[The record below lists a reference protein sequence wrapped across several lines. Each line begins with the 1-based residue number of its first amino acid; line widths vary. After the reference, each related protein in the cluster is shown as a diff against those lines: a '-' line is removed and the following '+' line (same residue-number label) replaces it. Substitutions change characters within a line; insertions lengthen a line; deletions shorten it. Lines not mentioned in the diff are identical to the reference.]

1 MPQPTPTRPTRPNSR
16 ATDTAGL
23 RLLTLL
29 ALALL
34 LAFAPA
40 CQPVHTD
47 YSAFIQTPR
56 PTVAPETYRLAPP
69 DQIAF
74 TSQRVR
80 EIDGLREII
89 SPDGHIHLPLVG
101 SIFVAGKSIP
111 EVANEVQMAAAQYY
125 EDADVAVRVTRFA
138 SKKIFVFGQVS
149 TPGAYPY
156 TGTNTILRT
165 LASAQP
171 NTLADTTKI
180 QVLRPSADG
189 DVRRLMTVDL
199 DLMIQYGDTT
209 LDAVLEEG
217 DILFIP
223 PTPLAAAGL
232 GLRQLLLPIQP
243 AAAVVQGPADIAEE
257 TSGRRPYGTTN

>member
-1 MPQPTPTRPTRPNSR
+1 MPQPSSNTTTHTPSLSIL
-16 ATDTAGL
+16 TA
-23 RLLTLL
+23 L
-29 ALALL
+29 AIALL
-34 LAFAPA
+34 LALTPG
-40 CQPVHTD
+40 CQPTHTD

-80 EIDGLREII
+80 EIDGAREII
-89 SPDGHIHLPLVG
+89 SPDGHVHLPLVG

-111 EVANEVQMAAAQYY
+111 EVANEVQLLAAQYY
-125 EDADVAVRVTRFA
+125 EDADVSVRVTRFA

-149 TPGAYPY
+149 TPGAYAY
-156 TGTNTILRT
+156 TGTNTVLRT

-199 DLMIQYGDTT
+199 DLMVQYGDTT

-217 DILFIP
+217 DILFVP

-232 GLRQLLLPIQP
+232 GLRQLLLPITP
-243 AAAVVQGPADIAEE
+243 AAAVVQGPGDIAENA
-257 TSGRRPYGTTN
+257 SGNRPYGNE